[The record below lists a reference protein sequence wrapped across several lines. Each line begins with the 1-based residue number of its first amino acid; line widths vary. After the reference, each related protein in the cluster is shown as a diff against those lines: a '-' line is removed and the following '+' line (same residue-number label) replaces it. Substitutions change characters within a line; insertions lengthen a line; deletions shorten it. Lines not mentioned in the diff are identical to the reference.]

1 SCLTKVG
8 GSQSVRGGKTA
19 RGGSFARG
27 GKTVRGGNA
36 SGSQGV
42 IASGSSRSG
51 IRTKRGVRTKR
62 VLELEMVLVVLH
74 KVMKNILKMVN
85 EGLRDGLH
93 KLKCLKQLMNMQG
106 MPISAW
112 PYDGTPDD
120 LLGADEILMTNT

>member
-27 GKTVRGGNA
+27 GKTVKGGNA

-51 IRTKRGVRTKR
+51 IRTKG

-74 KVMKNILKMVN
+74 KVMKNILKMVK
-85 EGLRDGLH
+85 EGLGDGLH
-93 KLKCLKQLMNMQG
+93 KLKCFKQLMNMQG
-106 MPISAW
+106 IPISAW
-112 PYDGTPDD
+112 LYDGTPDD
-120 LLGADEILMTNT
+120 LLGADEILVTNT